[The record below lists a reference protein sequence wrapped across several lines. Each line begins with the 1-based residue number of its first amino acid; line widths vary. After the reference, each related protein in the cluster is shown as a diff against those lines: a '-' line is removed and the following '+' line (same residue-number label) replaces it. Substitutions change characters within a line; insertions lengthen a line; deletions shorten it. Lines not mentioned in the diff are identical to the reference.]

1 MLAKVA
7 TCALLG
13 VEGHYVLV
21 ETDVAGGLPNF
32 NLVGLAATSVK
43 EARERVRAAIKNSG
57 FDFPARRIT
66 VNMAPADLRKDGTAY
81 DLAIAAGVLAA
92 TGQLP
97 AGALQ
102 GKIMIGELSL
112 DGKIRG
118 VPGTMALATTLR
130 QWQEESENKNRRFEL
145 LLSKDNAL
153 EASLIDDLVV
163 KGIADLQEMVAY
175 LRGEVSIPAVKANLS
190 EILKRETEQGQ
201 LDFKEVKGQFAAKR
215 ALEVGAAGSHNLLL
229 TGPPGTGKTMLARR
243 IPSILPS
250 MTLEECLEVTKIHSI
265 AGLLKNEQPL
275 VSRRPFRTPHHSAT
289 PAGILGGGRVPQ
301 PGEVTLAHRGVLFL
315 DEFPEFPREVLESLR
330 QPLEDGEVVIT
341 RVETAVR
348 YPARF
353 MLVASRN
360 PCPCGYYGHPRR
372 ACTCTEA
379 QIRRYHLKSS
389 GPLMDRID
397 LQVEVPSLLYQELET
412 GKEGE
417 SSATIQKRVEQARVL
432 QRKRFKGSGIES
444 NAAMSPRQLRAWCPL
459 DPESRRLL
467 RRAFDS
473 FALSIR
479 AHDRIIKVAR
489 TIADLEGAKSIK
501 VPHIAEAIQYRSL
514 DRQF

>member
-1 MLAKVA
+1 MLSKVA

-21 ETDVAGGLPNF
+21 ETDVTSGLPNF

-57 FDFPARRIT
+57 FDFPAQRIT
-66 VNMAPADLRKDGTAY
+66 VNMAPADLRKDGTAF

-97 AGALQ
+97 AEALQ
-102 GKIMIGELSL
+102 GKILIGELSL

-118 VPGTMALATTLR
+118 VPGTMALAATLR
-130 QWQEESENKNRRFEL
+130 KWQEEGGNRFYEL
-145 LLSKDNAL
+145 LLPRGNAL
-153 EASLIDDLVV
+153 EASLIGDLAV

-175 LRGEVSIPAVKANLS
+175 LKGEVAIPEVKADLKK
-190 EILKRETEQGQ
+190 ILAREEEQEQ
-201 LDFKEVKGQFAAKR
+201 PDFKEVKGQFAAKR
-215 ALEVGAAGSHNLLL
+215 ALEIGAAGGHNLIL

-265 AGLLKNEQPL
+265 AGFLKEEQPL
-275 VSRRPFRTPHHSAT
+275 VSKRPFRTPHHSAT

-315 DEFPEFPREVLESLR
+315 DEFPEFSREVLESLR

-341 RVETAVR
+341 RAEMAVR
-348 YPARF
+348 YPSRF

-360 PCPCGYYGHPRR
+360 PCYCGFYMHPRR
-372 ACTCTEA
+372 ACTCSEA
-379 QIRRYHLKSS
+379 QIRRYRLKSS

-397 LQVEVPSLLYQELET
+397 LHVEVPSLLYQELEEE
-412 GKEGE
+412 KEGE
-417 SSATIQKRVEQARVL
+417 SSASIRKRVEQARSI
-432 QRKRFKGSGIES
+432 QRKRFKDSGIEC

-489 TIADLEGAKSIK
+489 TIADLEAAKKINAA
-501 VPHIAEAIQYRSL
+501 HIAEAIQYRSL

>member
-92 TGQLP
+92 TGQVP
-97 AGALQ
+97 AGALR
-102 GKIMIGELSL
+102 GKILIGELSL

-118 VPGTMALATTLR
+118 VPGTMALASALR
-130 QWQEESENKNRRFEL
+130 RWQVERGGERYEL
-145 LLSKDNAL
+145 LLSRENAL
-153 EASLIDDLVV
+153 EASLVDGLAV
-163 KGIADLQEMVAY
+163 KGIADLQEMAAY
-175 LRGEVSIPAVKANLS
+175 LKGETLIPETKADLGKIFQG
-190 EILKRETEQGQ
+190 EKEQER

-215 ALEVGAAGSHNLLL
+215 ALEISAAGNHNLLL

-250 MTLEECLEVTKIHSI
+250 MTLEECLEVSKIHSI
-265 AGLLKNEQPL
+265 VGLLKEEQPL
-275 VSRRPFRTPHHSAT
+275 VSERPFRTPHHSAT

-315 DEFPEFPREVLESLR
+315 DEFPEFSREVLESLR
-330 QPLEDGEVVIT
+330 QPLEDGEVIIT
-341 RVETAVR
+341 RAEMTMR

-372 ACTCTEA
+372 VCTCTEA

-397 LQVEVPSLLYQELET
+397 LHVEVPSLLYQELEAE
-412 GKEGE
+412 KEGE
-417 SSATIQKRVEQARVL
+417 SSIAIRQRVEKARSI
-432 QRKRFKGSGIES
+432 QRKRFKGSGIEC

-459 DPESRRLL
+459 NAESRRLL

-489 TIADLEGAKSIK
+489 TIADLEGAKNIK
-501 VPHIAEAIQYRSL
+501 APHIAEAIQYRSL
-514 DRQF
+514 DREF